1 MTRSYTSALANLAAK
16 NGILSLVK
24 MMVLMQSDVLPYADN
39 ISVRT
44 AGLLLLS
51 KVVREEK

>member
-1 MTRSYTSALANLAAK
+1 LANLAAK

-24 MMVLMQSDVLPYADN
+24 MVVLMQSDVLPYADN
-39 ISVRT
+39 LNAKT